1 MVQRG
6 LGFILD
12 KKTSLFQQKNDHGH
26 IEIAFRLISKIGKTS
41 QYEQQTKWKDPVD
54 FLVFTMGALKVGN
67 RWNEKVITY
76 CPNAISTEMRD
87 IIAEYIKERY
97 EVDEVQEPI
106 SNDQMA
112 VFRNFR

>member
-12 KKTSLFQQKNDHGH
+12 RNTSFFQKAGEHGH
-26 IEIAFRLISKIGKTS
+26 IEVALRVISEIGK
-41 QYEQQTKWKDPVD
+41 QKKFEQQTKWTDPVD

-67 RWNEKVITY
+67 RWNEKVVTY
-76 CPNAISTEMRD
+76 CPNAINTEIQD
-87 IIAEYIKERY
+87 IIAEYRRERY
-97 EVDEVQEPI
+97 KVDEVQEPI
-106 SNDQMA
+106 ANDQLA